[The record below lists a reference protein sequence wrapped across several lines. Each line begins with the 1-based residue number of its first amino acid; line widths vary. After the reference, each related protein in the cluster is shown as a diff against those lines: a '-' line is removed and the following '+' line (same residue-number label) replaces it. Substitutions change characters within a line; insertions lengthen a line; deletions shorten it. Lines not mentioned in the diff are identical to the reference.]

1 MLLPLLVGHSPE
13 NIESFS
19 ELGCK
24 WMLRNSTNLN
34 SAEHIFGKHI
44 LMTRIVLNFLW
55 CTSLVLE
62 WGASNFRRKLRH
74 NSRGRKT
81 LVGVRWHSSFQIPQ
95 RQRDAGNK
103 NQDRQRETYAPPFTL
118 WLFCWCFF
126 FFAAQVPFLLVKMH
140 GHSSWVMEQS
150 LHMQHLIAA
159 GFVWK

>member
-1 MLLPLLVGHSPE
+1 VLLPLLVGHSPE

-34 SAEHIFGKHI
+34 SAEHILVNIYFDDTHS
-44 LMTRIVLNFLW
+44 VEFLW

-62 WGASNFRRKLRH
+62 WVHLISGESCGTTREAERHSWVCVGIPVFRFLRD
-74 NSRGRKT
+74 NETLGTKTKTDRGRNMRR
-81 LVGVRWHSSFQIPQ
+81 LYSL
-95 RQRDAGNK
+95 A
-103 NQDRQRETYAPPFTL
+103 
-118 WLFCWCFF
+118 FCWCFLLLLKY
-126 FFAAQVPFLLVKMH
+126 PFLLVKMH
-140 GHSSWVMEQS
+140 GHISWVMEQS